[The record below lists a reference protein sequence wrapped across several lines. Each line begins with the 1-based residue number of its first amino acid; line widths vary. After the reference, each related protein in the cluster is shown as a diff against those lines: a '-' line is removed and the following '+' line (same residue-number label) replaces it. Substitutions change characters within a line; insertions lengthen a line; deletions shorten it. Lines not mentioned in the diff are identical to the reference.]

1 MIPSPPVLGE
11 YDGTRSGRL
20 GAAANRAA
28 AVGPGGAGRGGAG
41 AGRGGAGAGRLLPAL
56 PLQEIFFRS
65 SYLLCS
71 GSYMIKNWLTTFPS
85 LFP

>member
-41 AGRGGAGAGRLLPAL
+41 AGRLLPAL

-71 GSYMIKNWLTTFPS
+71 GSYMIKIG
-85 LFP
+85 